1 MYFLLLFKLVSKQ
14 LVSKKVSFWN
24 CYRNQGIEIDGTKTL
39 EQYPALTAGYEAFV
53 QDYDGLKQILVGL
66 NHCNIGKTD

>member
-1 MYFLLLFKLVSKQ
+1 MYFLLLFKLVSKY
-14 LVSKKVSFWN
+14 LVSKKKYHSGTAIETKVS
-24 CYRNQGIEIDGTKTL
+24 KTL